1 MQLSQAQL
9 DEFDNNG
16 LIVLPQLFSKEEIA
30 PLKTALIS
38 LFDNPHFANIAEQ
51 NGGAVRT
58 AMALHQ
64 RNPVFKRLTGHPRLL
79 EPAHQI
85 AGPALTCSRSRSTSK
100 QLLSVIFGNG
110 TMILRPTMQM
120 TACLN
125 LMHSTCTFSSM
136 M

>member
-1 MQLSQAQL
+1 MQLNQAQL

-30 PLKTALIS
+30 PLKTELVS
-38 LFDNPHFANIAEQ
+38 LFDNPHSANIAEQ

-64 RNPVFKRLTGHPRLL
+64 RNPVFKRLRSPGLRF
-79 EPAHQI
+79 
-85 AGPALTCSRSRSTSK
+85 TCSRSRSTSK
-100 QLLSVIFGNG
+100 LLLSVIFGNG

-125 LMHSTCTFSSM
+125 LVHLTCTFSSM